1 MITQNDLDLRLR
13 DLKVLHT
20 MLLERSLTRAAEALD
35 TAQPSISKVLARL
48 RRHFGDP
55 LFIRSGNAMHPTPR
69 ALEIAEPLRAMLAA
83 SDSLRVSSAP
93 FDPSSSGRDFA
104 LLLTDAGMMLFLPPL
119 MSAVSKQGP
128 GLRLRAV
135 PYDSKHFESK
145 LETGE
150 ADLALGAF
158 QRAPHGL
165 RRQRL
170 YVSGYL
176 SVARKDHAK
185 LAALGSRS
193 GFRSA
198 RHIIVAA
205 SDTGHAVHRMV
216 QQALEAE
223 IAAESVLLRLSSFI
237 AAAIVA
243 SQTDGIA
250 TIPANVAIFLAE
262 KLELATF
269 RPPMPLP
276 AIEIAQYWH
285 ERYHRD
291 PGHRW
296 LRSLC
301 FDVLARPR
309 RRDVS

>member
-1 MITQNDLDLRLR
+1 MMKRNDLDLRLR
-13 DLKVLHT
+13 DLKVLNT
-20 MLLERSLTRAAEALD
+20 VLLEQSLSRAAEVLD
-35 TAQPSISKVLARL
+35 TGQPSISKVLARL

-83 SDSLRVSSAP
+83 SDSLRRTSVP
-93 FDPSSSGRDFA
+93 FDAGSSGRTFA

-119 MSAVSKQGP
+119 MSEVSKQGP
-128 GLRLRAV
+128 ALHLRAV

-158 QRAPHGL
+158 PRAPHGL

-176 SVARKDHAK
+176 SVARKEHPK
-185 LAALGSRS
+185 LAGLRSRS

-198 RHIIVAA
+198 RHIIVVA
-205 SDTGHAVHRMV
+205 SDTGHAVHGMV

-223 IAAESVLLRLSSFI
+223 IVPESILLRLSSFI

-243 SQTDGIA
+243 SQTDGVA
-250 TIPANVAIFLAE
+250 TIPANVATFLAGR
-262 KLELATF
+262 LELATF
-269 RPPMPLP
+269 RPPIALP

-301 FDVLARPR
+301 FDLFARPR
-309 RRDVS
+309 RRDGS